1 MNIRVLNSKTLVRET
16 GIIVEKKSMVE
27 QNRGLI
33 DEIKRH

>member
-1 MNIRVLNSKTLVRET
+1 LNSKTLVRET
-16 GIIVEKKSMVE
+16 ITIAEKKSFVE